1 MVVLGLVGGA
11 LASVPAHAYDGY
23 YWAGWNASAAG
34 TPEEA
39 CQNFV
44 NANPSYSSLPLAQ
57 GMYGDGSNRYMCY
70 LFSSFAPQYW
80 CNGIASSYSNC
91 IGPNKQG
98 VGGTSTVIEKKACPP
113 LPTGN
118 ADLDI
123 VCGAEPV
130 DCPSAGETKRLGYT
144 KTEIPSNMNGGEGNG
159 FTINISNSSSVGA
172 SIESNGCGY
181 NRVESSQPDCKLFA
195 YDQQG
200 NQRWNCYAEYVAT
213 GEPAASPPDS
223 GITYSDGSEDGAP
236 NESDGVTDTRQS
248 NTTTTS
254 TNPVTE
260 MVGDQTVTTKTD
272 ITTENRGDGSV
283 VETRDDITI
292 ITESDGITRTDTQT
306 TTTTTAPDGSQTIET
321 TNNISYTQHP
331 QTIYNI
337 DNSNNQIT
345 VSQTPGG
352 SASQTSTTTETYDA
366 DGNLTDREESTG
378 PVQGDDDA
386 AEGEERQT
394 CDTNPLMDKCI
405 NDFTNTAKGQFGDIS
420 AKISS
425 AKTEFQDEWNRIKAD
440 ATDKLGFT
448 LNGGGTLQQSIVTV
462 RGIEGDIG
470 ITRWVPYFDE
480 FGLAALVMAG
490 AALYAAVV
498 MFRG

>member
-1 MVVLGLVGGA
+1 MAHSEGEYQAGVYYVEQTSGSYGSGHTLSEAWEAMLSNYPGSSSISPPVLFGPDYFQGKFYPSQSHKDSNHQFSGFVQRYYCANTDTSA
-11 LASVPAHAYDGY
+11 L
-23 YWAGWNASAAG
+23 
-34 TPEEA
+34 
-39 CQNFV
+39 CQ
-44 NANPSYSSLPLAQ
+44 
-57 GMYGDGSNRYMCY
+57 
-70 LFSSFAPQYW
+70 
-80 CNGIASSYSNC
+80 
-91 IGPNKQG
+91 
-98 VGGTSTVIEKKACPP
+98 PP
-113 LPTGN
+113 
-118 ADLDI
+118 
-123 VCGAEPV
+123 PV

-181 NRVESSQPDCKLFA
+181 NRVESSKPDCKLFA

-236 NESDGVTDTRQS
+236 NESEGVTDTRQS

-254 TNPVTE
+254 TTPVTE

-283 VETRDDITI
+283 VETRDDVTI

-366 DGNLTDREESTG
+366 NGNLTDREESTG

-420 AKISS
+420 TKIST
-425 AKTEFQDEWNRIKAD
+425 AKTEFQDEWNRIKSEASD
-440 ATDKLGFT
+440 RLGFS
-448 LNGGGTLQQSIVTV
+448 LSGGGGALQQSIVTV